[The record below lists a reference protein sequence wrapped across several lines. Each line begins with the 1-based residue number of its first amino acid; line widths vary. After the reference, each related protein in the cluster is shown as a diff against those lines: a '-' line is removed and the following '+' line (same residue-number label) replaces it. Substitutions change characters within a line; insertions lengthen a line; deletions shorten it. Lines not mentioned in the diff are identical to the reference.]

1 MNLSPEIMAD
11 HLGKSPWGLRG
22 LWPATLPTARTASSF
37 NWRNVVYCPPKRLS
51 IYWLLPQNTT
61 GEHEKGIIWWSPLT
75 FMLMLIQQA
84 IACLAPRI
92 TLYGQTGHTGL
103 PAGPLCAARRVCISS
118 SLQRKKKKDISAE
131 CVNQRWRPGLASRLC
146 GRPPPPT
153 PLSLPVLNSP
163 PTPSTPTHPPPH
175 NWLWKMASV
184 SHLGTKI
191 KGKLQPTSMQNVIWK
206 PPSYVLTIDFSLSS
220 SSPSLS
226 LCPFL
231 LISLLH
237 FYRSTILRSVKF
249 EEKKGPPEPYSR
261 WNRKE
266 RRRGR
271 GDSPWLCLFA
281 FRVHFVM

>member
-1 MNLSPEIMAD
+1 MIGVNVHVNVDPASSCLPGPAHHSVWADWTYWTSSWPSPCSQESLHFIQSAAQKKKTSQQNVWTRDEGLAWHPDSVVDPLHQLHFLSPS
-11 HLGKSPWGLRG
+11 L
-22 LWPATLPTARTASSF
+22 TLHP
-37 NWRNVVYCPPKRLS
+37 
-51 IYWLLPQNTT
+51 LLP
-61 GEHEKGIIWWSPLT
+61 
-75 FMLMLIQQA
+75 
-84 IACLAPRI
+84 
-92 TLYGQTGHTGL
+92 
-103 PAGPLCAARRVCISS
+103 
-118 SLQRKKKKDISAE
+118 
-131 CVNQRWRPGLASRLC
+131 
-146 GRPPPPT
+146 PP
-153 PLSLPVLNSP
+153 
-163 PTPSTPTHPPPH
+163 HPPPH

-237 FYRSTILRSVKF
+237 FYRGTILRSVKF
-249 EEKKGPPEPYSR
+249 EEKRPPEPYSR

-266 RRRGR
+266 RSRGR

>member
-1 MNLSPEIMAD
+1 MYRRLVGSFPTVRTH
-11 HLGKSPWGLRG
+11 HLLIDAMWYVVH
-22 LWPATLPTARTASSF
+22 RTF
-37 NWRNVVYCPPKRLS
+37 WVF
-51 IYWLLPQNTT
+51 WLMTQNTT
-61 GEHEKGIIWWSPLT
+61 GAHKKGIIRWSALT
-75 FMLMLIQQA
+75 FMLIVIMSIQQA
-84 IACLAPRI
+84 PGCLAPRI
-92 TLYGQTGHTGL
+92 ALYGQTGHAGHTGL
-103 PAGPLCAARRVCISS
+103 PAGPLRAARRVCISS
-118 SLQRKKKKDISAE
+118 SLQREKKKKTS
-131 CVNQRWRPGLASRLC
+131 QRNVWTRDEGLAWHPDSVVDPLHQLHFLSLALTLH
-146 GRPPPPT
+146 PLPTPPT
-153 PLSLPVLNSP
+153 P
-163 PTPSTPTHPPPH
+163 TPH

-226 LCPFL
+226 LSLCPFL

-249 EEKKGPPEPYSR
+249 EEKRPPEPYSR